1 VRSTYEADDDKEN
14 KKKVETGLITTI

>member
-14 KKKVETGLITTI
+14 KKKVETGLISTI